1 MARGLTK
8 WVDQGTDYLV
18 NDSNIADEFDATASY
33 SAGDHVYHN
42 GTLYRFT
49 AAHSGAWS
57 GSDVVAVKVMGE
69 LGGDDGERMRA
80 MLYSMSAQK
89 DLLHD
94 NTTMTWAFNEYIDA
108 EGHTVSDSSM
118 CHTTPI
124 PVAPNK
130 TYTLGICTKTGNTL
144 KDASVIGCNA
154 SGTPVKLLGVVDTSL
169 QKAGVPKWYT
179 FNPDGCAQIV
189 INVGQSYMCSL
200 SAQNAL
206 GEAAVEGLFYVT
218 TCAWEEDSISFSTGK
233 NSSASTASPRIRTPG
248 YADLSAEFI
257 KTDNLEFALYGYNR
271 DQKESFSS
279 DLTGTFLG
287 VWDGTKFATGA
298 AKFFQSVNVREIYEQ
313 FKATYPNLLF
323 RLIARIPGG
332 PGEGEEGAITPAH
345 GAQIKFYTRGITS
358 LYATLGLYSRWA
370 VCGAS
375 YDSGSTHDTETSRPY
390 VGANQYDRSWPQ
402 ILARRCGNTCTNYT
416 KGGFT
421 LKTFITDDTE
431 TGGRKRGLE
440 QALRDDP
447 QELYVITLGGNDTS
461 RTLGTIADI
470 NDNDPD
476 SNPET
481 VYGLYGKIVQKL
493 INHAKVDG
501 YCTAKFILTTPSS
514 AGGNWY
520 SPAQLNID
528 NAIRAIGAH
537 YGFPVVAWE
546 SDEFMRSD
554 IFLKHM
560 LGSHPTGILYSG
572 MALAFERLFARAVM
586 ENPDYFNYA

>member
-1 MARGLTK
+1 M
-8 WVDQGTDYLV
+8 
-18 NDSNIADEFDATASY
+18 
-33 SAGDHVYHN
+33 
-42 GTLYRFT
+42 
-49 AAHSGAWS
+49 
-57 GSDVVAVKVMGE
+57 
-69 LGGDDGERMRA
+69 
-80 MLYSMSAQK
+80 
-89 DLLHD
+89 
-94 NTTMTWAFNEYIDA
+94 
-108 EGHTVSDSSM
+108 
-118 CHTTPI
+118 
-124 PVAPNK
+124 
-130 TYTLGICTKTGNTL
+130 
-144 KDASVIGCNA
+144 
-154 SGTPVKLLGVVDTSL
+154 
-169 QKAGVPKWYT
+169 
-179 FNPDGCAQIV
+179 
-189 INVGQSYMCSL
+189 
-200 SAQNAL
+200 
-206 GEAAVEGLFYVT
+206 EGLYYVT
-218 TCAWEEDSISFSTGK
+218 TCTWEDNAISFSTGK
-233 NSSASTASPRIRTPG
+233 NSSASTASPRIRTVG

-257 KTDNLEFALYGYNR
+257 RSDNIEFALYGYNR

-287 VWDGTKFATGA
+287 TWDGTKFVTGSV
-298 AKFFQSVNVREIYEQ
+298 KFFQSVNVREIYEQ

-323 RLIARIPGG
+323 RLTARLPGG
-332 PGEGEEGAITPAH
+332 PESGETGAITPAH
-345 GAQIKFYTRGITS
+345 GAQVKFYTRGITS

-416 KGGFT
+416 KGGYT
-421 LKTFITDDTE
+421 LKTFITDETE
-431 TGGRKRGLE
+431 TGGRQRGLN
-440 QALRDDP
+440 QALTDDP

>member
-1 MARGLTK
+1 M
-8 WVDQGTDYLV
+8 
-18 NDSNIADEFDATASY
+18 
-33 SAGDHVYHN
+33 
-42 GTLYRFT
+42 
-49 AAHSGAWS
+49 
-57 GSDVVAVKVMGE
+57 
-69 LGGDDGERMRA
+69 
-80 MLYSMSAQK
+80 
-89 DLLHD
+89 
-94 NTTMTWAFNEYIDA
+94 
-108 EGHTVSDSSM
+108 
-118 CHTTPI
+118 
-124 PVAPNK
+124 
-130 TYTLGICTKTGNTL
+130 
-144 KDASVIGCNA
+144 
-154 SGTPVKLLGVVDTSL
+154 
-169 QKAGVPKWYT
+169 
-179 FNPDGCAQIV
+179 
-189 INVGQSYMCSL
+189 
-200 SAQNAL
+200 
-206 GEAAVEGLFYVT
+206 
-218 TCAWEEDSISFSTGK
+218 
-233 NSSASTASPRIRTPG
+233 
-248 YADLSAEFI
+248 
-257 KTDNLEFALYGYNR
+257 
-271 DQKESFSS
+271 
-279 DLTGTFLG
+279 
-287 VWDGTKFATGA
+287 
-298 AKFFQSVNVREIYEQ
+298 
-313 FKATYPNLLF
+313 LF

-375 YDSGSTHDTETSRPY
+375 YDSGSTHDTETERPY

-560 LGSHPTGILYSG
+560 RGSHPTGILYSG

-586 ENPDYFNYA
+586 ENPDYFNYE